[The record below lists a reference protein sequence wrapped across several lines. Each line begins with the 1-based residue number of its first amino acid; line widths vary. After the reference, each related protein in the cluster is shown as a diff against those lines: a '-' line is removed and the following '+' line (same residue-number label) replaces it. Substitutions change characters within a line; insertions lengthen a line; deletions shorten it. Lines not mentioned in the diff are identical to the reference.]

1 MKDNRSF
8 TQEEV
13 SKVWRGY
20 LNTGDI
26 PDFVHPAWYLRRPIR
41 ALYHRLPK
49 EPRCRMC
56 RLPFKGIGGAV
67 MHHIFGLEPSRLN
80 PQMCNQCDQFLQRF
94 NGGAEVE
101 LSILFADVRGST
113 ELAETMNPTEFSQLI
128 NRFYNTATSILFERQ
143 ALVEKLIGDAVT
155 AFFTTGFAGKHH
167 ARVAVDAARQIIK
180 ATGHHRDTEPW
191 ISIGVGVHTGLAYV
205 GTVNSESE
213 ERDIAVFGDTAN
225 VGARLGSLAGPGE
238 ILASQA
244 AAQAAGLDPTGIE
257 IRHEQ
262 VKGHKEPVDIWV
274 LT

>member
-128 NRFYNTATSILFERQ
+128 NRFYNTATSILFN
-143 ALVEKLIGDAVT
+143 
-155 AFFTTGFAGKHH
+155 
-167 ARVAVDAARQIIK
+167 ARR
-180 ATGHHRDTEPW
+180 
-191 ISIGVGVHTGLAYV
+191 
-205 GTVNSESE
+205 
-213 ERDIAVFGDTAN
+213 
-225 VGARLGSLAGPGE
+225 
-238 ILASQA
+238 
-244 AAQAAGLDPTGIE
+244 
-257 IRHEQ
+257 
-262 VKGHKEPVDIWV
+262 
-274 LT
+274 